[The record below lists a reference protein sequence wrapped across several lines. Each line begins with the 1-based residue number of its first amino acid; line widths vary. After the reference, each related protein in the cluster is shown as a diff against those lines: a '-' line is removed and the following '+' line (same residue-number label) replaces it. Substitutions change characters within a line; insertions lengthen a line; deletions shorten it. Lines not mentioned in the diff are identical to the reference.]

1 MEEVKVDNLLKPF
14 ASFIN
19 FIGSIISFIY
29 LIISFISYISPQSII
44 TIIIIVASISFFILL
59 LLFIKDFSKIS
70 RIITFT
76 SYLSNFSKDVK
87 RKFSDY
93 QTNLVFIL
101 RVVFIPFFLSLILYV
116 IIIKLFRDSSTN
128 FIIEIF
134 YPSLK
139 TLELPEKEKIVLVWW
154 ILFLVLLLFI
164 WLMYFALNLKVRE
177 SMHNKLPKN
186 TGKKNK
192 LKVKELIHI
201 IFVFTFVFLISISF
215 FMAAEYSRVINELY
229 YYIFIVFSLIVPLVL
244 FLYKFYSL
252 VEKFLDNLNR
262 GLSKQKIKLPK
273 TLIIAKNL
281 RVVGEIVNLN
291 LDRIEIIEKH
301 SKKCKRY
308 SIPWSKISDIF
319 CVEVKKFR

>member
-1 MEEVKVDNLLKPF
+1 MQD
-14 ASFIN
+14 
-19 FIGSIISFIY
+19 
-29 LIISFISYISPQSII
+29 
-44 TIIIIVASISFFILL
+44 
-59 LLFIKDFSKIS
+59 
-70 RIITFT
+70 
-76 SYLSNFSKDVK
+76 
-87 RKFSDY
+87 
-93 QTNLVFIL
+93 
-101 RVVFIPFFLSLILYV
+101 
-116 IIIKLFRDSSTN
+116 
-128 FIIEIF
+128 
-134 YPSLK
+134 
-139 TLELPEKEKIVLVWW
+139 
-154 ILFLVLLLFI
+154 
-164 WLMYFALNLKVRE
+164 
-177 SMHNKLPKN
+177 KLPKN

-244 FLYKFYSL
+244 FLSKFYSL

-319 CVEVKKFR
+319 CVEVKKCC